1 MRNVKRLMIVL
12 VGILLSLLFCACSLI
27 KIPIAGT
34 SYPTTPD
41 DTTTQENSPESSASD
56 LSANPEGFAY
66 RNDYFKLACTLPDD
80 WYVLN
85 QQEIIQFF
93 GFIDDLSSKSET
105 VEQVQGVVEGA
116 QAHYDFY
123 AMTTDGMTTINAIA
137 SSITVLDFLSS
148 EQRTIEES
156 IPLFLKTMEELGIEN
171 QTTSTDN
178 IQFCGEKHV
187 VLNVQ
192 WEFNGMIMYEKS
204 LFIRRGFS
212 ILAISVASY
221 SADKTDDILGY
232 WSKLK

>member
-66 RNDYFKLACTLPDD
+66 RNDYFKLACTLPND

-85 QQEIIQFF
+85 QQELIQLF
-93 GFIDDLSSKSET
+93 GVIDDVSGQSET
-105 VEQVQGVVEGA
+105 LDGFQSMVESGHA
-116 QAHYDFY
+116 QFDFY
-123 AMTTDGMTTINAIA
+123 ALTADGMKSMNVVTG
-137 SSITVLDFLSS
+137 SITIADFLSS
-148 EQRTIEES
+148 EQQALDESTPLVLKMLEEVDIS
-156 IPLFLKTMEELGIEN
+156 NLS
-171 QTTSTDN
+171 TSTDE
-178 IQFCGEKHV
+178 IQFCGETHV
-187 VLNVQ
+187 ALSIQ
-192 WEFNGMIMYEKS
+192 GDFNGEKIHEKM

-212 ILAISVASY
+212 VFTITAS
-221 SADKTDDILGY
+221 SLIEDLTDDILGY